1 MSSETLY
8 LIDTDIIIYWLKNK
22 FQSINEK
29 FDEIDDYQIL
39 ISAITVAELYYGVY
53 KSSKIDEN
61 CSLIDNLMSEI
72 NVVDFDAKAGELFGK
87 IKADLK
93 LKGKII
99 NDSDLFIA
107 SIAMS
112 NNYTLVTNNE
122 KHFNRIKGLKI
133 ENWIK

>member
-1 MSSETLY
+1 MSSETFY

-29 FDEIDDYQIL
+29 FDEIEDYQIF

-61 CSLIDNLMSEI
+61 CSLIDNLMAEI
-72 NVVDFDAKAGELFGK
+72 NVVDFDAKAGEFF
-87 IKADLK
+87 
-93 LKGKII
+93 GKII

-112 NNYTLVTNNE
+112 NNYALVTNNE
-122 KHFNRIKGLKI
+122 KHFNRIKDLKI